1 MVSAADVPSSSTSA
15 AMRTQILILVRSLS
29 RFSQSS
35 QQLQLNVPAD
45 VVSYVELG
53 RNPDIYTREFVEGTQ
68 RLNQE
73 RKGRSEAYA
82 AFRDALA
89 KEIKSELPELQT
101 GVDDVLRRT
110 GG

>member
-1 MVSAADVPSSSTSA
+1 
-15 AMRTQILILVRSLS
+15 MRTQILTLIRSLA

-35 QQLQLNVPAD
+35 QQLQLNVPTD
-45 VVSYVELG
+45 VVSYVESG
-53 RNPDIYTREFVEGTQ
+53 RNPDIYTREFVEATQ

-89 KEIKSELPELQT
+89 KEITKELPDLRT